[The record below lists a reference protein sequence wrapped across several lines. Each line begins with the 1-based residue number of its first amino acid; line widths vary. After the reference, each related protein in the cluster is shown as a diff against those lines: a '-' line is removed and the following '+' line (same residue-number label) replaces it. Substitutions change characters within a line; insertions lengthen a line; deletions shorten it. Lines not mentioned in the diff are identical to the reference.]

1 MSVGQFFTKGVY
13 KISEP
18 FRQYQSIGSA
28 WESSLKRQ
36 LGWEHWGE
44 MEANH
49 QYLNFNWLRK
59 SETPLDVCYNNL
71 NYIRKST

>member
-1 MSVGQFFTKGVY
+1 
-13 KISEP
+13 
-18 FRQYQSIGSA
+18 
-28 WESSLKRQ
+28 
-36 LGWEHWGE
+36 